1 MKNELKT
8 YIIKCECV
16 KIIDAESVEEAEN
29 QVINDLTLGYGCE
42 SADVITSDALE

>member
-1 MKNELKT
+1 MLKT
-8 YIIKCECV
+8 YIIKCECI

-42 SADVITSDALE
+42 SAEVIISVMLE